1 MIFINIF
8 RLDFAVK
15 GKTKKVKMC
24 SKNDKSCGNLV
35 KNCKMQPIV
44 DKIQTRIGRATE
56 HKFNKII
63 SEKARYRYEH

>member
-8 RLDFAVK
+8 FAEGLAISFMK
-15 GKTKKVKMC
+15 IQ
-24 SKNDKSCGNLV
+24 KNMMKIDKSCENLI

-44 DKIQTRIGRATE
+44 DKIQTRIGRATAY
-56 HKFNKII
+56 KFNKII

>member
-1 MIFINIF
+1 MKIQ
-8 RLDFAVK
+8 
-15 GKTKKVKMC
+15 
-24 SKNDKSCGNLV
+24 KNMMKIDKSCGNLV

>member
-1 MIFINIF
+1 MMKI
-8 RLDFAVK
+8 
-15 GKTKKVKMC
+15 
-24 SKNDKSCGNLV
+24 DKSCGNLV

>member
-8 RLDFAVK
+8 ILIPLFVNNYE
-15 GKTKKVKMC
+15 KVKI
-24 SKNDKSCGNLV
+24 SLKIDKSCGNLV